1 MILIMMIAAV
11 DPSGDDSDYRLGE
24 PGPESEDEDEDE
36 LDINE
41 EKQSVVTGKKKEKPG
56 RADIIALRRTEPASG
71 TIGINKHKAHVCG
84 EVRFLCSNTFHD

>member
-1 MILIMMIAAV
+1 MMIAAV
-11 DPSGDDSDYRLGE
+11 DPSGDDSDYRLRE

-56 RADIIALRRTEPASG
+56 RADIIALRRTEPTSG
-71 TIGINKHKAHVCG
+71 TPNINKRKVSAEKYVSYAAILFTTDSF
-84 EVRFLCSNTFHD
+84 V